1 MTAEHNNNI
10 LIARRALDTL
20 AVRTKVE
27 EDIAFLTTRITTL
40 ENHSRPNP
48 LALDTYQNML
58 NSRIAVLKWL
68 QHGSLEHGTT
78 DRANQ
83 RSA

>member
-1 MTAEHNNNI
+1 MTAEHNNNVHN
-10 LIARRALDTL
+10 ARRALDTL

-40 ENHSRPNP
+40 TNHSRTNS
-48 LALDTYQNML
+48 LVLDTYQKML

-68 QHGSLEHGTT
+68 QHGSADNGSA
-78 DRANQ
+78 DRVHQ

>member
-1 MTAEHNNNI
+1 MTAEHNNI
-10 LIARRALDTL
+10 QIARRALDTL
-20 AVRTKVE
+20 AVRAKVE

-40 ENHSRPNP
+40 ANHSRPNP
-48 LALDTYQNML
+48 LVLDTYQNML

-68 QHGSLEHGTT
+68 QHGSPDNGSS
-78 DRANQ
+78 DRAHQ